1 MKEKNEIAA
10 DMLEMTM
17 ERYKYFCKYES
28 KNHSEAPTAVSLA
41 FINLVGFQLRH

>member
-1 MKEKNEIAA
+1 MKEKNEIAV
-10 DMLEMTM
+10 DMLEVTM

-41 FINLVGFQLRH
+41 LIHFLGFQLRN